1 MKIKRRLLEKPIAAC
16 MVLLLAVPV
25 ARAEPLPGQESASGK
40 EAQGSPPTAT
50 QQTASNPASTPNS
63 APNSAQVTTAQSPGV
78 EPASSSGSPAPG
90 AEVAQ
95 SGDQNGGQSTPANS
109 SQSSSSQSNSTQS
122 SSSQPSSSQSNG
134 DQQQNGATQPVGTAA
149 APAVKGTGVAGS
161 RVSGAAIAP
170 AKQRRVRTFLISIGV
185 VVAACVAVGAV
196 VALTHATPSQPR

>member
-25 ARAEPLPGQESASGK
+25 ARAEPLPGQEAAAGQ
-40 EAQGSPPTAT
+40 ETQGLPPTPT
-50 QQTASNPASTPNS
+50 QQTASTPASTPDS
-63 APNSAQVTTAQSPGV
+63 APNSAQVTTAQSPVV
-78 EPASSSGSPAPG
+78 ETPSSTGTPAPG
-90 AEVAQ
+90 VQAAQ
-95 SGDQNGGQSTPANS
+95 SGDQNGEQAGGQSAPANS
-109 SQSSSSQSNSTQS
+109 SQP
-122 SSSQPSSSQSNG
+122 SSSQPSSSQSNSSQPNE
-134 DQQQNGATQPVGTAA
+134 DSQQNGATQPVGTAA
-149 APAVKGTGVAGS
+149 APAVNGTGVAGS